1 MNNDQNILNAIK
13 KYVDR
18 YPQPNLES
26 EAAQQIL
33 AGIISDEITNEQEG
47 TYNRD
52 QLNFF
57 TDFDGEEHK

>member
-1 MNNDQNILNAIK
+1 MNNDQNILNANK
-13 KYVDR
+13 KYVER

-33 AGIISDEITNEQEG
+33 ADIISNEITNEQEG

-57 TDFDGEEHK
+57 TDFDGGEHK